1 MRRLRPA
8 CLRPG
13 PASGRA
19 RQGSGLARAAVA
31 LAFTLTMAVTAAA
44 QAPADQDCETLSNT
58 DPVAAHE
65 LAERQLAAPGLDI
78 EAEIRARMCLAWS
91 HVRTGEADQAR
102 LEADRLLVL
111 AGQRGLAPALV
122 TAALRR
128 AGSVHFSLGDR
139 HEAVDR
145 FVQALDIA
153 DEHGLDNERI
163 GLLINLGIARGSLDE
178 GLQAQAHFEEALR
191 LMEATGQRQ
200 HEPPLLNN
208 YGLSLVQ
215 NGEPGRGLPLL
226 ERALALA
233 EADGNRVGI
242 AHVTHSIGFALRQ
255 LGRLDEA
262 EASLRRALAE
272 RRSIGARAGEGATLL
287 ELARVEQ
294 ARGDTAG
301 ALVDAE
307 AAIALARETGDE
319 TTERDGMHT
328 LSTLYASL
336 GRIAEAYEAER
347 RNNELNVRFAREQN
361 LQRLA
366 ELEARLRTQMDRRE
380 LELLR
385 RDNEIQ
391 ALQLERDRLA
401 QRFGFGILLLL
412 VLAAGLATWH
422 QRRVN
427 RQLRHANAKDDMT
440 GLSNRRHMTRV
451 LDWLQA
457 NRGTAA
463 LQGGPVRAG
472 VLFLIDIDRFKS
484 INDRFGHEVGD
495 KVLVA
500 VAQRLRASIRG
511 GDLGGDRLC
520 RWGGEEFLVAAP
532 DLTEQQALDMA
543 ERLRALVS
551 AAPVNVDGGPAVPVS
566 VSVGFAPWPL
576 FEGGARLPWLLT
588 LRLADQALY
597 LAKDAGRDTWAGY
610 WGGAWPPGRDADGL
624 AQALA
629 HRLPDLLRDGWLRL
643 RRPAQGPA
651 GGRPEP
657 G

>member
-1 MRRLRPA
+1 MWRGL
-8 CLRPG
+8 
-13 PASGRA
+13 GRTGA
-19 RQGSGLARAAVA
+19 A
-31 LAFTLTMAVTAAA
+31 LAFVLASTASLAA
-44 QAPADQDCETLSNT
+44 QAPADQDCEALSNS
-58 DPVAAHE
+58 DPEASHD
-65 LAERQLAAPGLDI
+65 LAERQLAAPGLDV
-78 EAEIRARMCLAWS
+78 EAELKARMCLAWS
-91 HVRTGEADQAR
+91 HLRTGRADEARVEAQHLLALAAR
-102 LEADRLLVL
+102 P
-111 AGQRGLAPALV
+111 GLAPPLV
-122 TAALRR
+122 CAALRR

-163 GLLINLGIARGSLDE
+163 GLLTNLGIARGSLDD

-191 LMEATGQRQ
+191 LLESTGLRQ
-200 HEPPLLNN
+200 HEAPLLNN

-226 ERALALA
+226 ERALELA

-255 LGRLDEA
+255 LGRLEEA
-262 EASLRRALAE
+262 EAYLRRALAE
-272 RRSIGARAGEGATLL
+272 RRSIGARTGEGATLL

-294 ARGDTAG
+294 ARGDTAA
-301 ALVDAE
+301 ALADAE
-307 AAIALARETGDE
+307 AALAIARETGDE
-319 TTERDGMHT
+319 STERDGMHT
-328 LSTLYASL
+328 ISTLYASL
-336 GRIAEAYEAER
+336 GRFAEAYDAER
-347 RNNELNVRFAREQN
+347 RNNELHQRFAREQN
-361 LQRLA
+361 IQRLA
-366 ELEARLRTQMDRRE
+366 ELEARLRSQMDRRE

-385 RDNEIQ
+385 RDNQIQ

-401 QRFGFGILLLL
+401 RRYGLGLLLL
-412 VLAAGLATWH
+412 IVSAAGLATWH
-422 QRRVN
+422 LRRVN

-457 NRGTAA
+457 NRGGAA

-495 KVLVA
+495 RVLVT
-500 VAQRLRASIRG
+500 VAQRLRACTR
-511 GDLGGDRLC
+511 GGDRLC
-520 RWGGEEFLVAAP
+520 RWGGEEFLMAAP
-532 DLTEQQALDMA
+532 DLTERQALDMA

-551 AAPVNVDGGPAVPVS
+551 AAPVTIEGGERIPVS
-566 VSVGFAPWPL
+566 VSIGFAPWPL
-576 FEGGARLPWLLT
+576 FEGGAPLPWLLT

-610 WGGAWPPGRDADGL
+610 WGGAWPAGRDPADLALGL
-624 AQALA
+624 P
-629 HRLPDLLRDGWLRL
+629 RELPALLRDGIVRL
-643 RRPAQGPA
+643 RRPD
-651 GGRPEP
+651 
-657 G
+657 

>member
-1 MRRLRPA
+1 MRAVAVRAQDATAHRCAARACPVRALRA
-8 CLRPG
+8 L
-13 PASGRA
+13 
-19 RQGSGLARAAVA
+19 SGLLAGLLVAVA
-31 LAFTLTMAVTAAA
+31 TAVAQSPPAAE
-44 QAPADQDCETLSNT
+44 DCEALSNT
-58 DPVAAHE
+58 DPAAAHA
-65 LAERQLAAPGLDI
+65 LAERQLAAPGLSL
-78 EAEIRARMCLAWS
+78 EAEIQARMCLAWS

-102 LEADRLLVL
+102 AEADRLLDL
-111 AGQRGLAPALV
+111 AAREGLSPAVV

-139 HEAVDR
+139 HDAVDR
-145 FVQALDIA
+145 FVQALEIA

-191 LMEATGQRQ
+191 LMEATGHRQ

-226 ERALALA
+226 ERALELA
-233 EADGNRVGI
+233 EAQGNRVGI

-255 LGRLDEA
+255 LGRLEEA

-272 RRSIGARAGEGATLL
+272 RREIGARAGEGATLL

-294 ARGDTAG
+294 ARGELAA
-301 ALVDAE
+301 ALADAE
-307 AAIALARETGDE
+307 TAVALARETGDE
-319 TTERDGMHT
+319 ATERDGMHT

-336 GRIAEAYEAER
+336 GRIPEAYQAER
-347 RNNELNVRFAREQN
+347 RNNEMNLRFAREQN
-361 LQRLA
+361 VQRLA
-366 ELEARLRTQMDRRE
+366 ELEARLRSQMDRRE

-401 QRFGFGILLLL
+401 RRYGIGLLALI

-457 NRGTAA
+457 HRGTAA
-463 LQGGPVRAG
+463 LQAGPVRAG

-495 KVLVA
+495 KVLVT
-500 VAQRLRASIRG
+500 VAQRLRASTRG
-511 GDLGGDRLC
+511 GDRGGDRLC

-532 DLTEQQALDMA
+532 DLTEQQAMDMA
-543 ERLRALVS
+543 ERLRSLVS
-551 AAPVNVDGGPAVPVS
+551 AAPVTVEGGASVPVS

-576 FEGGARLPWLLT
+576 FEGGAALPWLLT

-610 WGGAWPPGRDADGL
+610 WGGVWPAGRDAEGL
-624 AQALA
+624 ARDLA
-629 HRLPDLLRDGWLRL
+629 RHLPELLRDGTLRL
-643 RRPAQGPA
+643 RRPS
-651 GGRPEP
+651 
-657 G
+657 